1 MSRSPRVRTTPPGSV
16 RRRHARC
23 GMPNSSRRS
32 GLRIGRRL
40 DRLVALLHQDHL
52 REASLQFGEPGLEA
66 RTLRQCFGQ
75 FHGPT
80 LDRSD
85 VRTPDRA
92 ADCAASMSDD
102 AVLQRRGRSRERGS
116 CAPGRGRAWRR
127 WRSWPSRPR
136 TPPSST
142 RPKLLR
148 GGSRGRAHG
157 RRSRRLPCSP
167 EPNVS

>member
-1 MSRSPRVRTTPPGSV
+1 
-16 RRRHARC
+16 
-23 GMPNSSRRS
+23 MPNSSRRS

-92 ADCAASMSDD
+92 ADYAASMSDD
-102 AVLQRRGRSRERGS
+102 AVLQRAVAGAREL
-116 CAPGRGRAWRR
+116 RAGTWE
-127 WRSWPSRPR
+127 SVEA
-136 TPPSST
+136 
-142 RPKLLR
+142 LALV
-148 GGSRGRAHG
+148 AI
-157 RRSRRLPCSP
+157 
-167 EPNVS
+167 